1 MCPAIQTGRSDE
13 ICMDRSATVFVT
25 GGSGFVGSAIV
36 RKLVKI
42 GFPVRTL
49 LRRTSSRMNLK
60 GLELEV
66 VEGDLRDRESIR
78 AALVGC
84 RYVFHV
90 AADYRFWAP
99 DRREIFETNV
109 TGTRV
114 VMEEAMRAG
123 VDRVVH
129 TSSVATVGL
138 RTRAGAA
145 DESIFAS
152 EQEWIGSYK
161 QSKIAAERLV
171 QAMVAEKA
179 LPAVIVNPAT
189 PLGPGDLRPTPTGR
203 MIVAAASG
211 RIPAFVDTGLNL
223 VHVNDVALGHLAA
236 LEHGRIGERY
246 ILGGQNVPFAQLLED
261 IAKLVGRRAPKVRVP
276 WYCALPVAYLAEGM
290 ARLTGR
296 EPLATVEGVRHS
308 QHCMFFTSTKAEREL
323 NYRARSYLEG
333 LREALHWFEAT
344 GYLPPCSAVRS

>member
-1 MCPAIQTGRSDE
+1 
-13 ICMDRSATVFVT
+13 
-25 GGSGFVGSAIV
+25 
-36 RKLVKI
+36 
-42 GFPVRTL
+42 
-49 LRRTSSRMNLK
+49 
-60 GLELEV
+60 
-66 VEGDLRDRESIR
+66 
-78 AALVGC
+78 
-84 RYVFHV
+84 
-90 AADYRFWAP
+90 
-99 DRREIFETNV
+99 
-109 TGTRV
+109 
-114 VMEEAMRAG
+114 MRAG

-138 RTRAGAA
+138 RTGAGAA

-152 EQEWIGSYK
+152 EQEWIGPYK

-171 QAMVAEKA
+171 RPW
-179 LPAVIVNPAT
+179 LPNRPSPRLSSIPRPRSAPAICA
-189 PLGPGDLRPTPTGR
+189 RTPTGR

-223 VHVNDVALGHLAA
+223 VHVDDVALGHLAA

-296 EPLATVEGVRHS
+296 EPLGDS
-308 QHCMFFTSTKAEREL
+308 GG
-323 NYRARSYLEG
+323 RSPLT
-333 LREALHWFEAT
+333 ALHVLYIDQGGT
-344 GYLPPCSAVRS
+344 